1 MDTRHEQRDEAHQ
14 TKTSLLS
21 PCHQATLLASLSDGV
36 LIGSCSVCDEPVVR
50 VNPCT
55 GRQEW
60 VEGHSPWTRRAL
72 RPVEDDRGEVGTR
85 RATRPQRSKH
95 DATL

>member
-1 MDTRHEQRDEAHQ
+1 MDIRHEQRDEARQ

-50 VNPCT
+50 VHPRT
-55 GRQEW
+55 GRPEW
-60 VEGHSPWTRRAL
+60 VEWHSPWTRRAL
-72 RPVEDDRGEVGTR
+72 RPVGDEPERGGNPESNTP
-85 RATRPQRSKH
+85 AEE
-95 DATL
+95 